1 MKKRVSA
8 ILLALLMAMGL
19 LPGVAAAKTSN
30 ATLTVSIH
38 VRAYNPNTQQH
49 EVFTNLRVSTTVKVE
64 EGTNPE
70 YPVFYWFEKGIKY
83 LK

>member
-30 ATLTVSIH
+30 ATLTVSIR

-49 EVFTNLRVSTTVKVE
+49 EVFTNLRVSRTVKKAQIPNILFLT
-64 EGTNPE
+64 G
-70 YPVFYWFEKGIKY
+70 
-83 LK
+83 LKRG